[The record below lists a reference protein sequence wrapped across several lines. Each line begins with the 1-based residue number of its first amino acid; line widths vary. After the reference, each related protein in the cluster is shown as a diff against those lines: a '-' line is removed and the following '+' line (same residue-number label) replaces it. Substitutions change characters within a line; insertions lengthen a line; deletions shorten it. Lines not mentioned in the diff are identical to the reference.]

1 MPKKSY
7 RLLIVGI
14 GSIGSR
20 HFEAISK
27 TYFNKEIHILDK
39 ISAIKK
45 FKKKLNNFKKNKT
58 IYLHKTSKTI
68 PANIDLV
75 IIATNSNVR
84 AKVTQDLINRIK
96 IKFIIFEK
104 FLFQKESDYKK
115 TINKLKK
122 KRISSWVNCQ
132 RRMIPFY
139 AYLKKKISSGK
150 IEMKVS
156 GNRWGLSGNSIHFL
170 DLFFYLGG
178 KTNKIKKVENNL
190 ENKIYKSK
198 RKGFMDFF
206 GNLSIT
212 FLDGSKIIF
221 EDKKETRNSL
231 KISIKNKNR
240 IFDILEKGKIIKLKI
255 KNNNQIFLK
264 NFKNYFTSEISTK
277 IISQIL
283 LNKKSFLPRINESS
297 RYHLIL
303 LKIFLSHL
311 QKIKR
316 NKVKKCL
323 VT

>member
-1 MPKKSY
+1 
-7 RLLIVGI
+7 
-14 GSIGSR
+14 
-20 HFEAISK
+20 
-27 TYFNKEIHILDK
+27 
-39 ISAIKK
+39 
-45 FKKKLNNFKKNKT
+45 
-58 IYLHKTSKTI
+58 
-68 PANIDLV
+68 
-75 IIATNSNVR
+75 
-84 AKVTQDLINRIK
+84 
-96 IKFIIFEK
+96 
-104 FLFQKESDYKK
+104 
-115 TINKLKK
+115 
-122 KRISSWVNCQ
+122 
-132 RRMIPFY
+132 
-139 AYLKKKISSGK
+139 
-150 IEMKVS
+150 
-156 GNRWGLSGNSIHFL
+156 
-170 DLFFYLGG
+170 
-178 KTNKIKKVENNL
+178 
-190 ENKIYKSK
+190 
-198 RKGFMDFF
+198 MDFF

-255 KNNNQIFLK
+255 KNNNQIFVK

-283 LNKKSFLPRINESS
+283 LNKKSFLPRIKESS